1 IVSCHRGIVSCH
13 RRVLEF
19 PRRDTEHDPWVF
31 SWVRRAGGRLRTR
44 GLIVAMQSH
53 GHGTRL
59 IRARRGAVRLRTH
72 GLIVAM
78 LSHGCGTRSGRQIGR
93 VRA

>member
-1 IVSCHRGIVSCH
+1 
-13 RRVLEF
+13 
-19 PRRDTEHDPWVF
+19 
-31 SWVRRAGGRLRTR
+31 
-44 GLIVAMQSH
+44 MQSH